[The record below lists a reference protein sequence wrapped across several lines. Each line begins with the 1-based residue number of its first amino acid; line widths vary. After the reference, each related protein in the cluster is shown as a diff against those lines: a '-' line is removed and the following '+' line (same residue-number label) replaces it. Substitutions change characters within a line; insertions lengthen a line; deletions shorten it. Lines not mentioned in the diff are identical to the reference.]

1 MLTISLLLNCWLI
14 IHGLLQEHIMSMAF
28 GFCTA
33 SDDQLENIINGNI
46 DLHEMRWNTDNQYEN
61 FIQESFEFYS
71 MEVLEILGSGDYP
84 LSNLLF
90 LAKEDKEFYEAQEG
104 LLYDSDAVTQIVS
117 DFQETDLNE
126 VVSDMGYAEDQDV
139 INLFQKVQKLF
150 EFANEKDINVIGFII

>member
-1 MLTISLLLNCWLI
+1 MDYYRNILCQW
-14 IHGLLQEHIMSMAF
+14 F

-71 MEVLEILGSGDYP
+71 MEVLEIWEVVITRYP
-84 LSNLLF
+84 TYF

-104 LLYDSDAVTQIVS
+104 
-117 DFQETDLNE
+117 
-126 VVSDMGYAEDQDV
+126 
-139 INLFQKVQKLF
+139 
-150 EFANEKDINVIGFII
+150 FIRF